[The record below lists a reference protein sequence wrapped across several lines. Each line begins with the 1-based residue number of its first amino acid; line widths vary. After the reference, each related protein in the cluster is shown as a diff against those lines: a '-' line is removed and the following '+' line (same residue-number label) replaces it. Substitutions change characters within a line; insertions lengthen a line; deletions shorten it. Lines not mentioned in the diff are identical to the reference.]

1 MATLVFVDEGL
12 HIQWKLNDIMS
23 YALEHKHH
31 CQKMAKKKDICIDSQ
46 PMTISDDFH
55 CPIPFIAIMLSHSA
69 HCCHVRVLIDR
80 LADQFLLLY
89 HCLSLKIL
97 SSLFL
102 FLLVGFAEFWGF
114 GYLHHR
120 LFIYS
125 TAKQQQETR
134 QEPFGSSG
142 EKAAAVTAVV
152 VLQEIPAAELLDVV
166 VKVTLPKAIGW

>member
-1 MATLVFVDEGL
+1 
-12 HIQWKLNDIMS
+12 MS

-31 CQKMAKKKDICIDSQ
+31 CQKMAKKEGYTYRFTT
-46 PMTISDDFH
+46 MTISDDFH

-89 HCLSLKIL
+89 HCLSLKVL

-102 FLLVGFAEFWGF
+102 FLLVGFCLLDF
-114 GYLHHR
+114 GVLS
-120 LFIYS
+120 ICITGCS
-125 TAKQQQETR
+125 STVTAKQQQQTR

-142 EKAAAVTAVV
+142 EKAAATAAVV
-152 VLQEIPAAELLDVV
+152 VLQEIPAAEFVECCSQGHPSKGHWVV
-166 VKVTLPKAIGW
+166 T

>member
-1 MATLVFVDEGL
+1 LATLVFVNEGL

-31 CQKMAKKKDICIDSQ
+31 CQKMAKKKDIHIDSQ
-46 PMTISDDFH
+46 LMTISDDFH

-89 HCLSLKIL
+89 HCLSLKVL

-102 FLLVGFAEFWGF
+102 FLLAGFAEFLGF

-125 TAKQQQETR
+125 YC
-134 QEPFGSSG
+134 
-142 EKAAAVTAVV
+142 KATTT
-152 VLQEIPAAELLDVV
+152 D
-166 VKVTLPKAIGW
+166 KARTNFIQW

>member
-31 CQKMAKKKDICIDSQ
+31 CQKMAKKDIRNSQ

-89 HCLSLKIL
+89 HCLSLKVL

-102 FLLVGFAEFWGF
+102 FFWLDLLNF
-114 GYLHHR
+114 GVLG
-120 LFIYS
+120 ICI
-125 TAKQQQETR
+125 T
-134 QEPFGSSG
+134 GCSS
-142 EKAAAVTAVV
+142 A
-152 VLQEIPAAELLDVV
+152 VLQSNNKRQGKSHLDPVAKRQLL
-166 VKVTLPKAIGW
+166 TLLWWYCRRYQQLNCWML